1 LSQEVADVRRLVLW
15 DIDGTLVLYGRI
27 GRQAFADAFLAFAGR
42 PAHDLDR
49 LMISTAGR
57 TDPDIALEFLARHG
71 VTDSEARLDA
81 FHAALVEALAAKA
94 ALMREHGTVLPGV
107 ERALAALALQPGV
120 AQSLLT
126 GNLEANAVLKL
137 ATFGL
142 DRYVDLA
149 IGAYG
154 SDHRDR
160 TQLVE
165 VARAKAKARLG
176 VEVDPTAVVVIGDTP
191 LDVAAGRAGGAR
203 TVAVA
208 TGHYDVEA
216 LRATDPDAVLADLS
230 DTDAVLQAILTA
242 P

>member
-1 LSQEVADVRRLVLW
+1 MRRLVLW
-15 DIDGTLVLYGRI
+15 DVDGTLVLYGRI

-71 VTDSEARLDA
+71 VTDGEARLDA

-94 ALMREHGTVLPGV
+94 ALMREHGMVLPGV
-107 ERALAALALQPGV
+107 ERALAAVALQPGV

-137 ATFGL
+137 ATVGL
-142 DRYVDLA
+142 DRYVDFA

-216 LRATDPDAVLADLS
+216 LRAAAPDAVLADLS
-230 DTDAVLQAILTA
+230 DTDAVLQAILA
-242 P
+242 AS

>member
-1 LSQEVADVRRLVLW
+1 MRRLVLW
-15 DIDGTLVLYGRI
+15 DVDGTLVFYGGI
-27 GRQAFADAFLAFAGR
+27 GRQAFADAFVAFAGR
-42 PAHDLDR
+42 QATDLDR

-71 VTDSEARLDA
+71 ITDGEARLDA
-81 FHAALVEALAAKA
+81 FHAALVDALAAKA
-94 ALMREHGTVLPGV
+94 ALLREHGRVLPGV
-107 ERALAALALQPGV
+107 ERALAAVARQPGV

-142 DRYVDLA
+142 DRYVDFE

-160 TQLVE
+160 TRLVE
-165 VARAKAKARLG
+165 VARAKARARLG
-176 VEVDPTAVVVIGDTP
+176 VEVDPASVVVIGDTP

-203 TVAVA
+203 VVAVA
-208 TGHYDVEA
+208 TGHYDVES
-216 LRATDPDAVLADLS
+216 LLATDPDAVLPDLH
-230 DTDAVLQAILTA
+230 DTDAVLRAILDQ

>member
-1 LSQEVADVRRLVLW
+1 
-15 DIDGTLVLYGRI
+15 
-27 GRQAFADAFLAFAGR
+27 
-42 PAHDLDR
+42 
-49 LMISTAGR
+49 
-57 TDPDIALEFLARHG
+57 
-71 VTDSEARLDA
+71 
-81 FHAALVEALAAKA
+81 
-94 ALMREHGTVLPGV
+94 VLPGV